1 MDLDSKGLGRLRHV
15 ANARDVWISEAGD
28 FTPWLAEN
36 LDVLADELGMTL
48 TLVSVEVPVGD
59 FRLDIQATS
68 GDGHSVIIENQLERT
83 DHAHLGQL
91 LTYASGLE
99 AATVVWVAP
108 KFRDDHRRALDWLN
122 ERTDTGVEFFGVE
135 ITVVQIGETGPRAP
149 VFTVVA
155 RPNGWQKNV
164 RENSGGSAAPAQ
176 ITPLNAQRQDLFAEV
191 LASVNAARPGI
202 RIPARSNAN
211 WIAFASGPFGYWS
224 LTALPDGRLR
234 VEAFLDSGDGA
245 LNKALFDELA
255 AAAPSWE
262 QRAGVPLTWERL
274 DNKRASRIATYSDP
288 VELTDPKARDRS
300 ASGRPTPSSPCT
312 THSTP
317 RCATEQSSCAPPPL
331 ARPTPTLVLTS
342 SPTSTP
348 SRHPQRSTTATRPKG
363 PDSPEPGRNGTGW
376 RRGSWWDPLGVRRA
390 GRPFRRGAVS
400 VDVSRLARDL
410 PVCPILLAW

>member
-15 ANARDVWISEAGD
+15 ANARDVWTSEAGD

-68 GDGHSVIIENQLERT
+68 GEGHSVIIENQLERT

-108 KFRDDHRRALDWLN
+108 KFRDDHRRTLDWLN

-164 RENSGGSAAPAQ
+164 HENNGAPAAPAP
-176 ITPLNAQRQDLFAEV
+176 ITPLNAQRQDLFGEV
-191 LASVNAARPGI
+191 LVGVNAGRPGI

-224 LTALPDGRLR
+224 LTVLPDGRFR
-234 VEAFLDSGDGA
+234 VEAYLDSGDAA
-245 LNKALFDELA
+245 LNKALFDEMA
-255 AAAPSWE
+255 ADAPTWE
-262 QRAGVPLTWERL
+262 QRTGVPLSWERL
-274 DNKRASRIATYSDP
+274 DDKRGSRIATYSDP
-288 VELTDPKARDRS
+288 VELTDPEARAQVRQWATGSLIALHDALNTTLRNRAKQLRTS
-300 ASGRPTPSSPCT
+300 AVSQAADNTD
-312 THSTP
+312 THVVAYADT
-317 RCATEQSSCAPPPL
+317 AP
-331 ARPTPTLVLTS
+331 APTLLEDS
-342 SPTSTP
+342 NP
-348 SRHPQRSTTATRPKG
+348 SQ
-363 PDSPEPGRNGTGW
+363 
-376 RRGSWWDPLGVRRA
+376 GS
-390 GRPFRRGAVS
+390 
-400 VDVSRLARDL
+400 
-410 PVCPILLAW
+410 